1 MRIACIT
8 AGAGRMYCGSCL
20 RDNALAKA
28 LMDAGHDVLL
38 IPTYTPTRT
47 DEINVSLHRVF
58 LGGINIYLQQ
68 RFEMFRKSPQFV
80 NRLSGFQTAFETPH
94 PAGNQRRPCRPGQSH
109 GLDAARH
116 KRRSPQGN
124 CQACAI
130 SFATKFLRKSSIL
143 PNSLLISLAPAI
155 KEEMN
160 VPVCCTLQGED
171 LFLEGLGEPY
181 RSESIRLIREHAA
194 SVDAFIAVSHY
205 GARSMADYIGIDRN
219 RIHVVPLGINFDGFS
234 ARSGADPDPFTIG
247 YLARIT
253 PEKGLHF
260 LCEAYRILRSHL
272 PSARLHVAGYL
283 APEHRSYLAGVR
295 RDLES
300 WGLSGEFHYHGELDR
315 HDKLNFLH
323 NLSVLSVPEY
333 YADPKGLFLLE
344 AMAGGIPVVQPRRG
358 AFTEIV
364 EITGGG
370 VLVEPDKPEHLAQAF
385 LDLSKNPEKRTELGL
400 RGYQGV
406 RAHYGVTRMAESA
419 LKVYESLL
427 DQQSPR
433 QPSKNLPE
441 AESALFFRC
450 GTALQSHH
458 RNENRTVWSPSAEF
472 IGIIDARSQ

>member
-1 MRIACIT
+1 MKIACIT

-28 LMDAGHDVLL
+28 LMDTGHDVLL

-80 NRLSGFQTAFETPH
+80 NRLLDFRPLLKLLTRLGISVD
-94 PAGNQRRPCRPGQSH
+94 PADLGSLTVSMLRGAKGP
-109 GLDAARH
+109 
-116 KRRSPQGN
+116 
-124 CQACAI
+124 
-130 SFATKFLRKSSIL
+130 LRKEIVRLVRFLSNEISPEIINL

-160 VPVCCTLQGED
+160 VPICCTLQGED

-181 RSESIRLIREHAA
+181 RSESLRLIREHAA

-219 RIHVVPLGINFDGFS
+219 RIHVVPLGISFDGFS
-234 ARSGADPDPFTIG
+234 ARSGADPDAFTIG

-260 LCEAYRILRSHL
+260 LCEAYRILRAKV

-283 APEHRSYLAGVR
+283 APEHRPYLAGVR

-300 WGLSGEFHYHGELDR
+300 WGLSKGFYYHGELDR
-315 HDKLNFLH
+315 HGKLNFLH

-364 EITGGG
+364 EVTGGG
-370 VLVEPDKPEHLAQAF
+370 ILVEPDKPEHLARAF
-385 LDLSKNPEKRTELGL
+385 LELSNDPAKRTDLGI

-406 RAHYGVTRMAESA
+406 RSHYGVARMAEA
-419 LKVYESLL
+419 AVKVYESLI
-427 DQQSPR
+427 D
-433 QPSKNLPE
+433 QPST
-441 AESALFFRC
+441 AAAL
-450 GTALQSHH
+450 
-458 RNENRTVWSPSAEF
+458 
-472 IGIIDARSQ
+472 